1 MKIILL
7 GPSGLG
13 DIMCSLIVGNACSSV
28 ADVSYVVPQD
38 LAGLFDGS
46 GFREYSRNDLPKHE
60 FDLFIDLWSSH
71 KSNRHIV
78 RKIRAREKIGRA
90 RGRLRRIYYT
100 LSLYDTAVE
109 KYPTGHIAYDY
120 KPILDYLDL
129 PLAST
134 TYLPHRAFP
143 NVSNKEVCIHIGA
156 KDKVRYLP
164 VDLIVRCCRYFSDRH
179 IPVRLIGTEKGR
191 ADEIRTLTAG
201 YPTYEQGDLRVVK
214 TWLSNALLTIA
225 PDSGIFHLASALG
238 GKTLGIY
245 GQKPYARTGSINP
258 NATAIEGDCA
268 CRRQKRNVRH
278 PYRDVRCPYNSRCL
292 REIPFETVQHK
303 IEALLQSPEGET
315 IPAGERDESRRS
327 D

>member
-1 MKIILL
+1 MKIVLL
-7 GPSGLG
+7 SPNSIG
-13 DIMCSLIVGNACSSV
+13 DIISSLIVGNACLSI
-28 ADVSYVVPQD
+28 ADVSYIVPQQVG
-38 LAGLFDGS
+38 GLFDGS
-46 GFREYSRNDLPKHE
+46 GFREYRRNDLPKDA
-60 FDLFIDLWSSH
+60 FDLLIDLASTKRS
-71 KSNRHIV
+71 RHIV
-78 RKIRAREKIGRA
+78 RQIRAGEKIGRA
-90 RGRLRRIYYT
+90 SGWVRQTY
-100 LSLYDTAVE
+100 LSALLYHTVVE
-109 KYPTGHIAYDY
+109 KHPGTHIVYDY
-120 KPILDYLDL
+120 KPILDYIGL

-134 TYLPHRAFP
+134 IYLSQSSHSPTFR
-143 NVSNKEVCIHIGA
+143 KGVCIHIGA

-191 ADEIRTLTAG
+191 ADEICTLTAG

-245 GQKPYARTGSINP
+245 GPKPYARTGSINP

-268 CRRQKRNVRH
+268 CRREKRNVRH

-292 REIPFETVQHK
+292 RENPLRDRPTQNR
-303 IEALLQSPEGET
+303 SPS
-315 IPAGERDESRRS
+315 PKPRRSNYSRRRTRRVP
-327 D
+327 